1 MALVNISLQ
10 SCSGTGRMMMMLL
23 LLFRTIGRRRRRI
36 RRRRRAWEELE
47 GSVELF
53 GQCVELIGIE
63 ESAPRI
69 PLVQL
74 VHKNATAVADSSRRS
89 WHSCMMMMMMTTATT
104 TVLHLRFDLQKRHP
118 PKKTKTTNKENQSQ
132 TLLQSLSQIL
142 LRFTTL
148 FHHCNSPLKISLTE
162 T

>member
-1 MALVNISLQ
+1 MALVNRSLQ
-10 SCSGTGRMMMMLL
+10 SRSGTGRMMMMLL
-23 LLFRTIGRRRRRI
+23 LLFRTIGRR

-74 VHKNATAVADSSRRS
+74 VHKNAIAVADSSRRS
-89 WHSCMMMMMMTTATT
+89 WHSCMMMMMMTAATT

-118 PKKTKTTNKENQSQ
+118 QKKRRKKNHKQRESI
-132 TLLQSLSQIL
+132 TLLQALSQIL
-142 LRFTTL
+142 LIFTTL